1 LKDIKRRRRVSLK
14 INDLILRTVTKLI
27 VFIIL
32 TLAIYLFFSGH
43 DAPGGGFI
51 GGLVLASAIVL
62 LLLTYDIVT
71 IKYRIPFLFKIV
83 SALVDLIIL
92 LTDLDSINIGVSFVT
107 RTFATVILPLLGE
120 VELSTVTFFELGV
133 GLVVVSFVATI
144 MLSISEYVLQ
154 MET

>member
-1 LKDIKRRRRVSLK
+1 
-14 INDLILRTVTKLI
+14 LRTVTKLI

-62 LLLTYDIVT
+62 LLLTYDIET
-71 IKYRIPFLFKIV
+71 IKYSISFDSKIV
-83 SALVDLIIL
+83 SAIGALIVL
-92 LTDLDSINIGVSFVT
+92 LTGLGSIIFGEPFLT
-107 RTFATVILPLLGE
+107 QTFATVILPFLGE

-133 GLVVVSFVATI
+133 ALVVVGVVVTI
-144 MLSISEYVLQ
+144 ILSISEDV
-154 MET
+154 

>member
-1 LKDIKRRRRVSLK
+1 
-14 INDLILRTVTKLI
+14 DLILRTVTKLI

-62 LLLTYDIVT
+62 LLLTYDIET
-71 IKYRIPFLFKIV
+71 IKYSIPFDFKIV
-83 SALVDLIIL
+83 SAIGALIVL
-92 LTDLDSINIGVSFVT
+92 LTGLGSIIFGEPFLT
-107 RTFATVILPLLGE
+107 QTFATVILPFLGE

-133 GLVVVSFVATI
+133 ALVVVGVVVTI
-144 MLSISEYVLQ
+144 ILSISEDV
-154 MET
+154 

>member
-1 LKDIKRRRRVSLK
+1 
-14 INDLILRTVTKLI
+14 

-62 LLLTYDIVT
+62 LLLTYDIET
-71 IKYRIPFLFKIV
+71 IKYSIPFDFKIV
-83 SALVDLIIL
+83 SAIGALIVL
-92 LTDLDSINIGVSFVT
+92 LTGLGSIIFGEPFLT
-107 RTFATVILPLLGE
+107 QTFATVILPFLGE

-133 GLVVVSFVATI
+133 ALVVVGVVVTI
-144 MLSISEYVLQ
+144 ILSISEDV
-154 MET
+154 

>member
-1 LKDIKRRRRVSLK
+1 MK

-62 LLLTYDIVT
+62 LLLTYDIET
-71 IKYRIPFLFKIV
+71 IKYSIPFDFKIV
-83 SALVDLIIL
+83 SAIGALIVL
-92 LTDLDSINIGVSFVT
+92 LTGLGSIIFGEPFLT
-107 RTFATVILPLLGE
+107 QTFATVILPFLGE

-133 GLVVVSFVATI
+133 ALVVVGVVVTI
-144 MLSISEYVLQ
+144 ILSISEDV
-154 MET
+154 

>member
-1 LKDIKRRRRVSLK
+1 
-14 INDLILRTVTKLI
+14 TKLI

-62 LLLTYDIVT
+62 LLLTYDIET
-71 IKYRIPFLFKIV
+71 IKYSIPFDFKIV
-83 SALVDLIIL
+83 SAIGALIVL
-92 LTDLDSINIGVSFVT
+92 LTGLGSIIFGEPFLT
-107 RTFATVILPLLGE
+107 QTFATVILPFLGE

-133 GLVVVSFVATI
+133 ALVVVGVVVTI
-144 MLSISEYVLQ
+144 ILSIS
-154 MET
+154 

>member
-1 LKDIKRRRRVSLK
+1 MRRVSLK

-43 DAPGGGFI
+43 AAPGGGVL

-62 LLLTYDIVT
+62 LLLTYDIET
-71 IKYRIPFLFKIV
+71 IKYSIPFDFKIFFV
-83 SALVDLIIL
+83 
-92 LTDLDSINIGVSFVT
+92 IGVLIVLLPGLGSIIFGDPFLT
-107 RTFATVILPLLGE
+107 QTFATVILPFLGE

-133 GLVVVSFVATI
+133 ALVVVGVVGTI
-144 MLSISEYVLQ
+144 ILSMFEDV
-154 MET
+154 

>member
-1 LKDIKRRRRVSLK
+1 MK

-43 DAPGGGFI
+43 NAPGGGFI

-62 LLLTYDIVT
+62 LLLTYDIET
-71 IKYRIPFLFKIV
+71 IKYSIPFDFKIV
-83 SALVDLIIL
+83 SAIGALIVL
-92 LTDLDSINIGVSFVT
+92 LTGLGSIIFGEPFLT
-107 RTFATVILPLLGE
+107 QTFATVILPFLGE

-133 GLVVVSFVATI
+133 ALVVVGVVVTI
-144 MLSISEYVLQ
+144 ILSISEDV
-154 MET
+154 

>member
-1 LKDIKRRRRVSLK
+1 
-14 INDLILRTVTKLI
+14 LI

-62 LLLTYDIVT
+62 LLLTYDIET
-71 IKYRIPFLFKIV
+71 IKYSIPFDFKIV
-83 SALVDLIIL
+83 SAIGALIVL
-92 LTDLDSINIGVSFVT
+92 LTGLGSIIFGEPFLTQS
-107 RTFATVILPLLGE
+107 FATVILPFLGE

-133 GLVVVSFVATI
+133 ALVVVGVVVTI
-144 MLSISEYVLQ
+144 ILSISEDV
-154 MET
+154 

>member
-1 LKDIKRRRRVSLK
+1 LK

-62 LLLTYDIVT
+62 LLLTYDIET
-71 IKYRIPFLFKIV
+71 IKYSIPFDFKIV
-83 SALVDLIIL
+83 SAIGALIVL
-92 LTDLDSINIGVSFVT
+92 LTGLGSIIFGEPFLT
-107 RTFATVILPLLGE
+107 QTFATVILPFLGE

-133 GLVVVSFVATI
+133 ALVVVGVVVTI
-144 MLSISEYVLQ
+144 ILSISEDV
-154 MET
+154 

>member
-1 LKDIKRRRRVSLK
+1 MK
-14 INDLILRTVTKLI
+14 INDLILRTITKLV

-62 LLLTYDIVT
+62 LLLTYDIET
-71 IKYRIPFLFKIV
+71 IKYSIPFDFKIV
-83 SALVDLIIL
+83 SATGALIVL
-92 LTDLDSINIGVSFVT
+92 LTGLGSIIFGEPFLT
-107 RTFATVILPLLGE
+107 QTFATFNLPFIGV

-133 GLVVVSFVATI
+133 ALAVVGVVVTI
-144 MLSISEYVLQ
+144 ILSISEDV
-154 MET
+154 